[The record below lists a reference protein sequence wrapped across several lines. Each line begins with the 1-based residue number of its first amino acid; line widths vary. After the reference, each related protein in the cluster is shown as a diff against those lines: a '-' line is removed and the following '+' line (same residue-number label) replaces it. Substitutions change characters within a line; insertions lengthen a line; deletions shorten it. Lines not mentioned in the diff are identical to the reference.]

1 MTQEAIDLL
10 RRVKKHILQKP
21 SRLRMSNYMIN
32 KTQIER
38 GIDSDHSIITEGKT
52 KMFTETNG
60 DSGWGEKAY
69 QKIPDCGT
77 VGCIAGWCCILG
89 TPGFDPTRD
98 IADRWKAEELLGITY
113 SGRLFNVSDWPEAH
127 REAYYNAKTQK
138 QRAKLVAEEIEIF
151 ITEQQGVSTMQSV
164 V

>member
-10 RRVKKHILQKP
+10 RRVKTH
-21 SRLRMSNYMIN
+21 
-32 KTQIER
+32 IER
-38 GIDSDHSIITEGKT
+38 GIDRNHSIITKGKT
-52 KMFTETNG
+52 EMFTA

-89 TPGFDPTRD
+89 TPGFDPMRD
-98 IADRWKAEELLGITY
+98 IADRWKAEKLLGITY